1 MKFPMSVQHR
11 NDPYSSVV
19 VANQEQ
25 YDELPPEYKPEV
37 TGETGEVNAPTKRTR
52 AAAEKAEG

>member
-1 MKFPMSVQHR
+1 MKFPMQVQHR

-25 YDELPPEYKPEV
+25 YDALPEEFKPEQ
-37 TGETGEVNAPTKRTR
+37 ETPKVDAPKRGPGR
-52 AAAEKAEG
+52 PAAADKAEE